1 MEKILSNKIAIV
13 TASTKGIGL
22 ASAIK
27 LAKHGAKVYMAAR
40 NEESIK
46 QQIIENPDLNLNF
59 VYFDATN
66 KESIKSMIKTVFEKE
81 KKIDILVNNYGGSN
95 PILDKTILD
104 TNYEDYLNT
113 IDLNLSSVFI
123 ASQELCKYMTNKQLP
138 ATIVNIS
145 TIGSVVPDIS
155 RIGYT
160 SSKAAINSLTQNIA
174 TQMGIYNIRCNA
186 ILPGLIHTDAVK
198 QNLNEKFIKTFK
210 SFTPLQQDGMADDI
224 ANAVLYFA
232 SDMSKYV
239 TGQLLEVSGGFGKAS
254 PLISLI
260 NIKN

>member
-13 TASTKGIGL
+13 TASTRRIGL
-22 ASAIK
+22 ASALK

-40 NEESIK
+40 NEESVK

-81 KKIDILVNNYGGSN
+81 NKIDILVNNYGGSN

-174 TQMGIYNIRCNA
+174 AQMGIYNIRCNA
-186 ILPGLIHTDAVK
+186 ILPGLIHTDTVK
-198 QNLNEKFIKTFK
+198 KNLNEKFIKTFK